1 MACDQARERALLL
14 SLGLFGAPSGRDAR
28 DRDRRAAEARD
39 AAESQPP
46 GHGG

>member
-28 DRDRRAAEARD
+28 D

-46 GHGG
+46 RHGG